1 MQEYKRDRNT
11 VETQLKDMT
20 KRTAYHDDHLR
31 VIDAWFSQVKIWI
44 GIPVVGSEAN
54 GACCAAAG

>member
-11 VETQLKDMT
+11 VETQLKEMA
-20 KRTAYHDDHLR
+20 KRATFHDDHLR
-31 VIDAWFSQVKIWI
+31 IIDAWFSQVNIPP

-54 GACCAAAG
+54 GARYVAAR